1 MPADPRSYQMTLP
14 ALMADHTRQQS
25 EGIMRSA
32 VHIASEAAGTS
43 SRQVGLSL
51 GPFGAT
57 LRPGQEY
64 AGIYP
69 PPYGPAFP
77 SSTERTNAFPSTA
90 DGQEA
95 QQAAVEALAQFHLE
109 RLRVFAED
117 EDTWRKVDWVAFE
130 TVPVL
135 HEVRGI
141 RLAMGILHE
150 ELSRL
155 YEQSGNGGREWWD
168 KRFWITCPFPDGSH
182 PQLLPVGGHATV
194 DDLLSALLS
203 PVPGARD
210 PDGVGI
216 NCTHPSHLVHLLTAF
231 TNGIGRLKATV
242 HPEPDRG
249 EERKPWFVLY
259 PDGGATYDVV
269 SRTWTT
275 RSFGPEGWASEVASA
290 AKELVREDGGVWG
303 GVIVG
308 GCCKAGFEEIGALRK
323 ELDRP

>member
-1 MPADPRSYQMTLP
+1 
-14 ALMADHTRQQS
+14 
-25 EGIMRSA
+25 
-32 VHIASEAAGTS
+32 
-43 SRQVGLSL
+43 
-51 GPFGAT
+51 

-69 PPYGPAFP
+69 FPFGPFLP
-77 SSTERTNAFPSTA
+77 SSAERTNAFPSTPG
-90 DGQEA
+90 GQEA
-95 QQAAVEALAQFHLE
+95 QQNAVEALAGFHLE
-109 RLRVFAED
+109 RLRVLAED

-141 RLAMGILHE
+141 RLAMAKLHE
-150 ELSRL
+150 ELSRR
-155 YEQSGNGGREWWD
+155 YEDSRSGGRGRGWWD

-194 DDLLSALLS
+194 DDLLSALFS
-203 PVPGARD
+203 PVPGERD

-216 NCTHPSHLVHLLTAF
+216 NCTHPSHLVHLIPAF
-231 TNGIGRLKATV
+231 TDGLSRIKANAA
-242 HPEPDRG
+242 PSEDPG

-275 RSFGPEGWASEVASA
+275 RSFSPEGWASDVASA
-290 AKELVREDGGVWG
+290 AKELVRVHGGVWG

-308 GCCKAGFEEIGALRK
+308 GCCKAGFEEIGALRN
-323 ELDRP
+323 ELDRA